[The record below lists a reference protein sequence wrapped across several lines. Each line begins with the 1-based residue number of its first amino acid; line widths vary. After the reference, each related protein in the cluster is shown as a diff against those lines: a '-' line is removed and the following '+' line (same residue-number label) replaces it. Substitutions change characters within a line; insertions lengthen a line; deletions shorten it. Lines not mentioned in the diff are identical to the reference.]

1 MRCLP
6 TILLSMAALAAS
18 APCAA
23 QATAT
28 AAAETKPDAAPG
40 TVADDGQAQHRSAF
54 GRVMAVMIS
63 SLQRPQPD
71 PRARKVRTSAVG
83 TPLDI
88 EVGDAFR
95 MSMEAAGANAA
106 PAATAPVPAPP
117 SSPVVAAA
125 GTPPVPP
132 PDPR

>member
-18 APCAA
+18 AQCAA
-23 QATAT
+23 QT
-28 AAAETKPDAAPG
+28 AAATVAAEAKPDATPG
-40 TVADDGQAQHRSAF
+40 TDDDAQTESRSAF

-71 PRARKVRTSAVG
+71 PHARKVRTSAVG

-95 MSMEAAGANAA
+95 MSMDTAVANAA
-106 PAATAPVPAPP
+106 PAPAPP
-117 SSPVVAAA
+117 PPPPVAATAAA
-125 GTPPVPP
+125 GAPPAPADDPP
-132 PDPR
+132 